1 MKIIPAKL
9 EFIDSKHMNDWN
21 RAKAFV
27 EKYGEK
33 FTSEANEICRNIG
46 IETMRMYQRELSQK
60 LLPDSVVPHSSKEE
74 RTFPNLKV
82 MQFQK
87 LLSGLNQL
95 CAESQREPLAPRDFV
110 KECDLGPN
118 PTEDEMKQFWD
129 DLWERLPEKWRSED
143 FKWHHIYFSDTE
155 LPFFVWICRPPTRQ
169 RRSFG
174 VRMTKEEYARFKE
187 KSQVKDS

>member
-9 EFIDSKHMNDWN
+9 EFTDSKHMNDWN

-27 EKYGEK
+27 EKYGEE
-33 FTSEANEICRNIG
+33 FTSDANEICRNIG

-60 LLPDSVVPHSSKEE
+60 LLPDSGVQHSSKEE
-74 RTFPNLKV
+74 LTFSKLKV

-95 CAESQREPLAPRDFV
+95 CAVSQREPLAPRDFV

-118 PTEDEMKQFWD
+118 PAEGEMQKFWD

-143 FKWHHIYFSDTE
+143 FRWHHIYFSDTGS
-155 LPFFVWICRPPTRQ
+155 VD
-169 RRSFG
+169 RRHGNVG
-174 VRMTKEEYARFKE
+174 VSA
-187 KSQVKDS
+187 

>member
-9 EFIDSKHMNDWN
+9 EFTDSKHMNDWN

-27 EKYGEK
+27 EKYGEE
-33 FTSEANEICRNIG
+33 FTSDANEICRNIG

-60 LLPDSVVPHSSKEE
+60 LLPDSGVRHSSKEE
-74 RTFPNLKV
+74 LTFPKLKV
-82 MQFQK
+82 IQFQK

-95 CAESQREPLAPRDFV
+95 CAVNQREPLAPRDFV
-110 KECDLGPN
+110 KESDLGPN
-118 PTEDEMKQFWD
+118 PTEDQMEKFWD
-129 DLWERLPEKWRSED
+129 DLWGRLPEKWRSED
-143 FKWHHIYFSDTE
+143 FRWHHIYFSDTE